1 MRLRVQFRYRAD
13 TGEVEIFQVEDVPEG
28 PRLPDHDA
36 RHDRAA
42 RALARIVDPHALVV
56 EEDPAATAESVP
68 EERQAA
74 PADEEDEETATP
86 QGPIRER
93 PQR

>member
-13 TGEVEIFQVEDVPEG
+13 TGEVEVFQVEDVPEG

-42 RALARIVDPHALVV
+42 RALARVVDPHALVI
-56 EEDPAATAESVP
+56 EEDQAAIVEPVP
-68 EERQAA
+68 GERQAP
-74 PADEEDEETATP
+74 PADEETVTP
-86 QGPIRER
+86 HGPIREG

>member
-36 RHDRAA
+36 RHDRAT
-42 RALARIVDPHALVV
+42 RNLARIVDPHARVI
-56 EEDPAATAESVP
+56 EEDQGAAVESVAREQQAPQSGEDTAITP
-68 EERQAA
+68 E
-74 PADEEDEETATP
+74 
-86 QGPIRER
+86 PIREGG
-93 PQR
+93 QQ